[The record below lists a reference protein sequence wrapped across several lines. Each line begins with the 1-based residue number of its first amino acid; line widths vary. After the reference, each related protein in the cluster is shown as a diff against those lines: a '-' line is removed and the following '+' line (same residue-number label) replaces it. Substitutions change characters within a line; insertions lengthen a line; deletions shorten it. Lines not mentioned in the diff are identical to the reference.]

1 MTNSEI
7 AAIIL
12 PWAKAQHPEKYA
24 DTLKVAANERTFRR
38 YMIRLIEIRWTEDT
52 DRTWRNEISLA
63 VLEESAVTMNV
74 IHKPT
79 GTPLTFSGRLSG
91 GSRKWTWAEMAMLME
106 QPDPSAAIGQ
116 LVMVKRT
123 LDLESAE

>member
-52 DRTWRNEISLA
+52 DRTWRNEIS
-63 VLEESAVTMNV
+63 
-74 IHKPT
+74 
-79 GTPLTFSGRLSG
+79 
-91 GSRKWTWAEMAMLME
+91 MLME